1 MKKER
6 PGISFEKAVALVQA
20 QFDPAATVTHSEI
33 IEDRLGH
40 RRQFDVV
47 IRGNFAG
54 QALLGVIECKDLKR
68 RVGAPEIDAFVTK
81 SQDVNANVRLFMS
94 RRGFTRSAL
103 QKCAHYG
110 IQALSLLGHDPPDAR
125 VFLGTRWEADQ
136 IRWGRMAV
144 TLRFVNE
151 PPIPVSFNAETLT
164 VDGKRVIDWF
174 TNYLL
179 EQEGGIKEFG
189 WVVGIG
195 VEFSKPQT
203 VQLEPGV
210 SYLCRAIHFHAERV
224 CDKFER
230 VVALSGTGFYDWNAG
245 KATFPPGATI
255 RTEAVPMDFSEW
267 TPIAEGTKPP
277 PGFMTV
283 RMITRAMQFVRVADA
298 IDLDAL

>member
-1 MKKER
+1 M
-6 PGISFEKAVALVQA
+6 
-20 QFDPAATVTHSEI
+20 
-33 IEDRLGH
+33 
-40 RRQFDVV
+40 
-47 IRGNFAG
+47 
-54 QALLGVIECKDLKR
+54 
-68 RVGAPEIDAFVTK
+68 
-81 SQDVNANVRLFMS
+81 
-94 RRGFTRSAL
+94 
-103 QKCAHYG
+103 
-110 IQALSLLGHDPPDAR
+110 
-125 VFLGTRWEADQ
+125 
-136 IRWGRMAV
+136 
-144 TLRFVNE
+144 
-151 PPIPVSFNAETLT
+151 
-164 VDGKRVIDWF
+164 IDWF

-179 EQEGGIKEFG
+179 AQEGGIKEFG

-210 SYLCRAIHFHAERV
+210 TYLCRAIDFHAERV

-255 RTEAVPMDFSEW
+255 RTEAVPMDFSQW

-283 RMITRAMQFVRVADA
+283 RMITRAVQFVRVADA